1 MISDYF
7 ENNDIFYSGQHGFRK
22 DMSSE
27 SALHDI
33 LSKLN
38 ENQNKRLVYLLLF
51 IDFRKAFDTVDADL
65 LIFKLFQYGLDNC
78 VLNLKSYFND
88 RHQIVKIK
96 NQTFSSPANITL
108 GVPQGSILGPL
119 FFLIFINDLAHYI
132 TLIIIK
138 LFVDDTTFIIA
149 ERDLQTC
156 IFKFQQA
163 VSLLIE

>member
-1 MISDYF
+1 
-7 ENNDIFYSGQHGFRK
+7 
-22 DMSSE
+22 MSCE
-27 SALHDI
+27 SALQDI

-38 ENQNKRLVYLLLF
+38 EIQNKCLVNLLLF
-51 IDFRKAFDTVDADL
+51 IDFRKAFDTDDADL
-65 LIFKLFQYGLDNC
+65 LISKLFQYGLDNC
-78 VLNLKSYFND
+78 SLDLIKNYFND
-88 RHQIVKIK
+88 RHLIVKIK
-96 NQTFSSPANITL
+96 NQTFVSPGNITQ
-108 GVPQGSILGPL
+108 GVPQGSILGSL
-119 FFLIFINDLAHYI
+119 FNLIFINDLAHYI